1 MSKDRSER
9 RTYRKSPGRE
19 YGYDYDPLRSHSEQS
34 GQGERR
40 SDGSGSGSQ
49 KGAAPS
55 RPGTVLTQRPDP
67 RRTRQ
72 LMRQSIIASK
82 SHSAEED
89 TEPIEPRDVERPS
102 QRIPAYEETEE
113 GQLYARP
120 SRARS
125 GRLAQPRLPSTRELM
140 DDEDAEM
147 VVQDEWHDLRD
158 VDPDLA
164 FTDEYSAQQGY
175 PVEDPA
181 YPPEIEIQPPTL
193 RSRRGKPTR
202 DLERSQRSVRP
213 YDDYDEYEE
222 EEGYEYEYEEG
233 APKPPRKKKKGKLS
247 RRGLLFGMGSA
258 AAVGIGVVVAE
269 NAPKIPGA
277 VGAGVANVE
286 QQVQDAFNRG
296 LAQGADNARKEMITA
311 LESLEGFTLDGAIAA
326 ARLTRVAY
334 DVFVS
339 PVIKFGAALTGDFLS
354 GMLKAFKTAR
364 GWLAQVYQDNAT
376 LIAIQKVLESWVND
390 VSNMPKQLDAITQTD
405 LDGAQAYLRALQR
418 KIEEEKAKLNGQN
431 VTPTPAPQ
439 ATPKAT
445 QKST

>member
-1 MSKDRSER
+1 
-9 RTYRKSPGRE
+9 
-19 YGYDYDPLRSHSEQS
+19 
-34 GQGERR
+34 
-40 SDGSGSGSQ
+40 
-49 KGAAPS
+49 
-55 RPGTVLTQRPDP
+55 
-67 RRTRQ
+67 
-72 LMRQSIIASK
+72 
-82 SHSAEED
+82 
-89 TEPIEPRDVERPS
+89 
-102 QRIPAYEETEE
+102 
-113 GQLYARP
+113 
-120 SRARS
+120 
-125 GRLAQPRLPSTRELM
+125 
-140 DDEDAEM
+140 DEDAEM

-376 LIAIQKVLESWVND
+376 LIAIQKVLESWV
-390 VSNMPKQLDAITQTD
+390 
-405 LDGAQAYLRALQR
+405 
-418 KIEEEKAKLNGQN
+418 
-431 VTPTPAPQ
+431 
-439 ATPKAT
+439 
-445 QKST
+445 